1 MTERRAYR
9 RAGPFLRR
17 YYALKYRAFARERRP
32 RDERRGLIMLQV
44 DALAYADLQRALESG
59 YCPTIKRLLD
69 EQGFELRQWFCGLPA
84 ATPYCQ
90 AGIFHG
96 ENDGIPAF
104 RFYDKATRQVIT
116 CNAPEG
122 VQYIRDR
129 ISTPGALAGGSSYVN
144 LLDGDAQTVAFT
156 VATREKMS
164 IYRRLGGTRMALL
177 ILLHPLRILRMA
189 VESVIEWFREEWER
203 AWGELFGRVTHSEGI
218 FPIIRILTN
227 VVVRELQTMAI
238 LLDVYLG
245 VPVIY
250 STFMQYDE
258 LAHHFGPSSRPALAD
273 LRRTDSR
280 VSEIWRMARVLGGR
294 AYDLVILSDHG
305 MTRSVSYR
313 VTFGESLG
321 TTVQRVL
328 DEEALISHA
337 ERSEYADVSAGIV
350 EAVAQA
356 TPATMTRAL
365 RALHRLR
372 DWVRSRYGLREII
385 MPEKYRVDARHH
397 VVVTY
402 SSCLALVYFA
412 TGSEQLT
419 REAILSDSRWHA
431 LYEALVKHPGI
442 GLVLTRTSAGV
453 HAESSAGTATIN
465 DGSHVVTAGTD
476 PLEAYGTEPH
486 VLRAIE
492 SLVLQHNCGDCVL
505 FGAYDGEDIVSFDD
519 QVGAHGSAGGDQVH
533 PFLITPRALVDA
545 SEKLEDARDIHRV
558 VMARY
563 AVPTTEALR
572 NK

>member
-1 MTERRAYR
+1 
-9 RAGPFLRR
+9 
-17 YYALKYRAFARERRP
+17 
-32 RDERRGLIMLQV
+32 
-44 DALAYADLQRALESG
+44 
-59 YCPTIKRLLD
+59 
-69 EQGFELRQWFCGLPA
+69 
-84 ATPYCQ
+84 
-90 AGIFHG
+90 
-96 ENDGIPAF
+96 
-104 RFYDKATRQVIT
+104 
-116 CNAPEG
+116 
-122 VQYIRDR
+122 
-129 ISTPGALAGGSSYVN
+129 
-144 LLDGDAQTVAFT
+144 
-156 VATREKMS
+156 
-164 IYRRLGGTRMALL
+164 
-177 ILLHPLRILRMA
+177 
-189 VESVIEWFREEWER
+189 
-203 AWGELFGRVTHSEGI
+203 
-218 FPIIRILTN
+218 
-227 VVVRELQTMAI
+227 
-238 LLDVYLG
+238 
-245 VPVIY
+245 
-250 STFMQYDE
+250 
-258 LAHHFGPSSRPALAD
+258 
-273 LRRTDSR
+273 
-280 VSEIWRMARVLGGR
+280 
-294 AYDLVILSDHG
+294 
-305 MTRSVSYR
+305 
-313 VTFGESLG
+313 
-321 TTVQRVL
+321 
-328 DEEALISHA
+328 
-337 ERSEYADVSAGIV
+337 
-350 EAVAQA
+350 
-356 TPATMTRAL
+356 
-365 RALHRLR
+365 
-372 DWVRSRYGLREII
+372 VRSRYGLREII
-385 MPEKYRVDARHH
+385 LPEKYRVDARHH